1 MKIAKEIAEI
11 KEKFP
16 KVRDLFENNEITELS
31 REEIKAILD
40 IIKLQDDRA
49 MYEIDEILKI
59 GLREGKSL

>member
-1 MKIAKEIAEI
+1 MKIAEI